1 MWTRG
6 CRWKG
11 RLVREAVQAQ
21 GWAPLVVGH
30 QLEQAAALPLAQNLK
45 SLPSLQSWYH
55 TPLAISFTRF
65 VSLTQPAELVL
76 LQALLLKQDLTNR
89 IRRQV

>member
-11 RLVREAVQAQ
+11 RLVREGVQAQ

-45 SLPSLQSWYH
+45 SLPSLQSWYAAGNLFHSLCLTH
-55 TPLAISFTRF
+55 TTC
-65 VSLTQPAELVL
+65 
-76 LQALLLKQDLTNR
+76 
-89 IRRQV
+89 